1 MACAPDRR
9 KKRDIMKIKIVG
21 NGVFGAFL
29 TEELKEHAE
38 IADDADIVIMAIPLT
53 AYAEV
58 AEAHKDKHLVNVCS
72 VQRKPNEDCLKWSG
86 RVTGIHPM
94 FGPQSP
100 KAGRTC
106 IVTHSCAE
114 SAGVFG
120 LFRNIG
126 SEIVT
131 HAGEREIDGALH
143 DEMMRK
149 THLPVLM
156 FGELAAL
163 IAEQAKDVPDN
174 CLPTSFK
181 RLKALAEQMKDMS
194 PGTVES
200 IRSNL

>member
-1 MACAPDRR
+1 MDITIIGDGMFGTFL
-9 KKRDIMKIKIVG
+9 KK
-21 NGVFGAFL
+21 
-29 TEELKEHAE
+29 ELAAHAT
-38 IADDADIVIMAIPLT
+38 ITDDADIVIMAVPVSAIDS
-53 AYAEV
+53 V
-58 AEAHKDKHLVNVCS
+58 AAKYQGRHLVNVCS
-72 VQRKPNEDCLKWSG
+72 VQRQPTADCLKHSA
-86 RVTGIHPM
+86 RVSAIHPM
-94 FGPQSP
+94 FGPNSP
-100 KAGRTC
+100 VSGRTC
-106 IVTHSCAE
+106 ILTHQCDD
-114 SAGVFG
+114 SAGVVE
-120 LFRNIG
+120 LFAKIS

-131 HAGEREIDGALH
+131 HDSAGRTITPAIH

-163 IAEQAKDVPDN
+163 IVEQARDVPDN

>member
-1 MACAPDRR
+1 MQ
-9 KKRDIMKIKIVG
+9 ITVVG
-21 NGVFGAFL
+21 DGMFGRFL
-29 TEELKEHAE
+29 KNELASHADL
-38 IADDADIVIMAIPLT
+38 IADADTVILAVPVS
-53 AYAEV
+53 AVAEV
-58 AEAHKDKHLVNVCS
+58 AQRYQGRHLVNVCS
-72 VQRKPNEDCLKWSG
+72 VQRRPTADCLHHSA
-86 RVTGIHPM
+86 RVTSIHPM
-94 FGPQSP
+94 FGPNSP
-100 KAGRTC
+100 ATGRTC
-106 IVTHSCAE
+106 ILTHQCAE
-114 SAGVFG
+114 SAAVVD
-120 LFRNIG
+120 LFARIS

-131 HAGEREIDGALH
+131 RDGAGRAITPELH

-163 IAEQAKDVPDN
+163 IVEQARDVPDN

>member
-1 MACAPDRR
+1 
-9 KKRDIMKIKIVG
+9 MKIAIIG
-21 NGVFGAFL
+21 QGVFGSFL
-29 TEELKEHAE
+29 LKELSQHAE
-38 IADDADIVIMAIPLT
+38 ISDAADTVIMAVPVS
-53 AYAEV
+53 AYEDV
-58 AEAHKDKHLVNVCS
+58 AAKHAGKHLVNVCS
-72 VQRKPNEDCLKWSG
+72 VQRVPTEVCLRHSK

-100 KAGRTC
+100 VTNRTC
-106 IVTHSCAE
+106 ILTQRCEMSEAVCD
-114 SAGVFG
+114 
-120 LFRNIG
+120 LFKKIG
-126 SEIVT
+126 CEIVT
-131 HAGEREIDGALH
+131 ELSGQPITGKIH

-163 IAEQAKDVPDN
+163 IVEQAKDIPDN

>member
-1 MACAPDRR
+1 
-9 KKRDIMKIKIVG
+9 MKINIVG
-21 NGVFGAFL
+21 QGVFGAFL
-29 TEELKEHAE
+29 ASELEKHAQISE
-38 IADDADIVIMAIPLT
+38 DADIVIMAVPIS
-53 AYAEV
+53 AYEEV
-58 AEAHKDKHLVNVCS
+58 AQQHKGKHLVNVCS
-72 VQRKPNEDCLKWSG
+72 VQAKPNEICLKWSE

-94 FGPQSP
+94 FGAQSP
-100 KAGRTC
+100 LTNRTC
-106 IVTHSCAE
+106 IVTQHCDE
-114 SAGVFG
+114 SAKVFE
-120 LFRNIG
+120 LFRAIG

-131 HAGEREIDGALH
+131 EYKGAPITGAVH
-143 DEMMRK
+143 DEMMRR

-163 IAEQAKDVPDN
+163 IVEQARDVPDN

>member
-1 MACAPDRR
+1 
-9 KKRDIMKIKIVG
+9 MKINIVG
-21 NGVFGAFL
+21 RGVFGSFL
-29 TEELKEHAE
+29 ATELAPH
-38 IADDADIVIMAIPLT
+38 
-53 AYAEV
+53 AEV
-58 AEAHKDKHLVNVCS
+58 AEDADTVLIAVPVSAFDSVAAQYAGRHLVNLCS
-72 VQRKPNEDCLKWSG
+72 VQAAPNAACLRHST

-100 KAGRTC
+100 RTNRTC
-106 IVTHSCAE
+106 IVTQRCDETA
-114 SAGVFG
+114 AVCD
-120 LFRNIG
+120 LFEKIG
-126 SEIVT
+126 AEIVT
-131 HAGEREIDGALH
+131 HRGADLITGDLH

-163 IAEQAKDVPDN
+163 IAEQAADVPDN

-200 IRSNL
+200 IRSNLQKNPQNYN

>member
-1 MACAPDRR
+1 
-9 KKRDIMKIKIVG
+9 MKISIIG
-21 NGVFGAFL
+21 NGVFGSFL
-29 TEELKEHAE
+29 AGELAPHAE
-38 IADDADIVIMAIPLT
+38 IAADADTVILAVPVSAYDAMAQ
-53 AYAEV
+53 
-58 AEAHKDKHLVNVCS
+58 AHAGKHLVNVCS
-72 VQRKPNEDCLKWSG
+72 VQQKPNEMCLAHSQ

-100 KAGRTC
+100 RTNRTC
-106 IVTHSCAE
+106 IVTQTCPE
-114 SAGVFG
+114 SAAVFD
-120 LFRNIG
+120 LFAKIG
-126 SEIVT
+126 CEIVT
-131 HAGEREIDGALH
+131 TLKGEAISGRMH

-163 IAEQAKDVPDN
+163 IVEHARDVPDN

>member
-1 MACAPDRR
+1 MQVTIIGDGMFGGFL
-9 KKRDIMKIKIVG
+9 KKELAAHAQIV
-21 NGVFGAFL
+21 
-29 TEELKEHAE
+29 
-38 IADDADIVIMAIPLT
+38 DDADTVILAVPVSAIGD
-53 AYAEV
+53 V
-58 AEAHKDKHLVNVCS
+58 AKKYQGRHLVNVCS
-72 VQRKPNEDCLKWSG
+72 VQRQPTVDCLQHSD
-86 RVTGIHPM
+86 RVTSIHPM
-94 FGPQSP
+94 FGPNSP
-100 KAGRTC
+100 VSGRTC
-106 IVTHSCAE
+106 ILTHQCGD
-114 SAGVFG
+114 SAAIVDLFG
-120 LFRNIG
+120 KIS

-131 HAGEREIDGALH
+131 HDTAGRTITPDIH

-163 IAEQAKDVPDN
+163 IVEQARDVPDN